1 MVTESYDA
9 SRGVAKID
17 QWMRRNRQHPRI
29 VEAVTKLEIFDW
41 PRACAIDS
49 AAARYQSSAQ

>member
-17 QWMRRNRQHPRI
+17 QWMRRNRQHPRTA
-29 VEAVTKLEIFDW
+29 EAVTKPGDL
-41 PRACAIDS
+41 RLAMRL
-49 AAARYQSSAQ
+49 RY